1 MSSKICE
8 HCQKQFSLKQN
19 CVRHEKTCRFK
30 SVKQELE
37 KKCQDSSVL
46 LKQLEEKDEQLSQ
59 KDKQLQEKDEQIAFL
74 KTILGS
80 NVGKQK
86 QGKTINNNIN
96 NNIII
101 NNITT
106 KDVAEFLEP
115 IKFEE
120 IKSALQ
126 DLNYKHIRKGMK
138 GIAEYLCENALNGKI
153 ITTDSSRDILA
164 YNTNQKKMIRDP
176 KGSFLLNKTLRD
188 NSEILLDKITKE
200 NQWMQDNQSDDEFE
214 GEIRNVEVLNSI
226 VKNAQK
232 NKTIENNE
240 FCNIMK
246 KRGIHTLNKIIHDNI
261 ETNQLEE

>member
-1 MSSKICE
+1 
-8 HCQKQFSLKQN
+8 
-19 CVRHEKTCRFK
+19 
-30 SVKQELE
+30 
-37 KKCQDSSVL
+37 
-46 LKQLEEKDEQLSQ
+46 
-59 KDKQLQEKDEQIAFL
+59 
-74 KTILGS
+74 
-80 NVGKQK
+80 
-86 QGKTINNNIN
+86 
-96 NNIII
+96 
-101 NNITT
+101 
-106 KDVAEFLEP
+106 
-115 IKFEE
+115 
-120 IKSALQ
+120 
-126 DLNYKHIRKGMK
+126 MK

-232 NKTIENNE
+232 NKTVENNE

-246 KRGIHTLNKIIHDNI
+246 KSGIHTLNKIIHDNI
-261 ETNQLEE
+261 ETNQLGE